1 MSIELF
7 TLTSRLSLTYK
18 LGRYKT
24 TNFSLYRCLFR
35 RQSDTVYPNCAS
47 PFPQRSHPCTAIGGS
62 SINNH
67 VPFSG
72 EVFYKPCVAL
82 CWEWIQ
88 ENQISRLFA
97 LRQTSVQLQRF
108 PRLPV
113 NTDLKKL
120 KWVST
125 IWYMRIIHLLI
136 SFDTAGTF

>member
-24 TNFSLYRCLFR
+24 TNFSLYRCLFG
-35 RQSDTVYPNCAS
+35 RQSGTVYPNCAS
-47 PFPQRSHPCTAIGGS
+47 PFPQRSHHCIAIGGS

-72 EVFYKPCVAL
+72 EVFYKPCVAMCSL
-82 CWEWIQ
+82 VLGM
-88 ENQISRLFA
+88 NFLYSRKSNFLYWRTNVSRSFA
-97 LRQTSVQLQRF
+97 LRQTSVQQQRF
-108 PRLPV
+108 PRLPI

-120 KWVST
+120 K
-125 IWYMRIIHLLI
+125 
-136 SFDTAGTF
+136 